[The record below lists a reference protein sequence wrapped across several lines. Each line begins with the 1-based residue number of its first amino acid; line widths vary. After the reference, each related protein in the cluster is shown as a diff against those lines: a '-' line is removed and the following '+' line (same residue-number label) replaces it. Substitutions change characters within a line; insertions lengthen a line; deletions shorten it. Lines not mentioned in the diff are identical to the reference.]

1 MTPESDILDKL
12 EKLLRLAGSSNE
24 HEAALAMAKAM
35 ELADKHAIDLGR
47 VAKHA
52 GAAKFVLESLQ
63 EGRKLSLEVNLA
75 GCLCAEFFHVEF
87 IVGRICDGLRS
98 TVQIKFFGEEQ
109 HIAIAR
115 YVHAFLV
122 RAARD
127 SYRGKLHDRNLYM
140 HSFFQGVSLRLIRE
154 REAQPQSFTLMI
166 VDQRNAR
173 NDRLKD
179 AFPEMKERT
188 IKAPKEMLAPRT
200 KSARE
205 TVRDGFNAG
214 LKTELRPAL
223 GKDLEPQMELAFA

>member
-1 MTPESDILDKL
+1 MKPDDDIIDKI

-35 ELADKHAIDLGR
+35 ELADKHAIDIGR

-63 EGRKLSLEVNLA
+63 EGRKLSLEADLA
-75 GCLCAEFFHVEF
+75 GCVCAEFFHVEY
-87 IVGRICDGLRS
+87 ILKRRRQALHS
-98 TVQIKFFGEEQ
+98 TVKIEFFGEEQ
-109 HIAIAR
+109 HIGIAR

-127 SYRGKLHDRNLYM
+127 CYRGKMHDRSLWM
-140 HSFFQGVSLRLIRE
+140 HSFFNGVRVKLTRDRD
-154 REAQPQSFTLMI
+154 AQPQSFALMI
-166 VDQRNAR
+166 VDQQAERNE
-173 NDRLKD
+173 RLKAVMPD
-179 AFPEMKERT
+179 LTTHTVKL
-188 IKAPKEMLAPRT
+188 PKEALAPRT

-214 LKTELRPAL
+214 LKTKLRPAL